1 MRGSTMAIALVGVAL
16 TAAAAGA
23 EGPSSLSAGTT
34 GLGDLQQQE
43 SKGLDDLERQET
55 GTPDARSSPAS
66 LDEFSGG
73 RGDSGSTDAVNRAGR
88 SWSPPPCYGALA
100 ADARP
105 EPDAEQDAWLEA
117 ISEAE
122 ERYTSAEQRMH
133 QAEDGY
139 IVVRRND
146 QDRSQ
151 RATAARGLQEA
162 RDDFGSARCA
172 LPALIEAARRAGVP
186 PGRLRPYVEKLP
198 AGLRP

>member
-16 TAAAAGA
+16 TAGTAGA

-55 GTPDARSSPAS
+55 GTPDAGASPAS
-66 LDEFSGG
+66 LDQFGSA
-73 RGDSGSTDAVNRAGR
+73 RASGSTDAVNRAGG
-88 SWSPPPCYGALA
+88 SWSPPPCDGRLP
-100 ADARP
+100 ADAAP
-105 EPDAEQDAWLEA
+105 PADAEQAAWLEA

-122 ERYTSAEQRMH
+122 KRYASAEQRMR

-146 QDRSQ
+146 QDRSE

-162 RDDFGSARCA
+162 RDDFGSARCT
-172 LPALIEAARRAGVP
+172 LPALLEAARRAGVP
-186 PGRLRPYVEKLP
+186 PGTLLPYVEKLSP
-198 AGLRP
+198 ELQP